1 MADTPQNM
9 QPESVIASI
18 FGVST
23 RRIQQ
28 LKAEGIIKSV
38 GRPAKYDLLPTI
50 KAYIKYL
57 ADKAYGR
64 EQKQTDKELG
74 TEKLKA
80 ETDALNTRTKA
91 DELENVRRASQ
102 ILTEQIVAPLKA
114 ELDEVRGEV
123 AFLRGAIDR
132 IDGCTRIASCP
143 VLAELRKRNANCN

>member
-1 MADTPQNM
+1 MDRLDIVKTAAGILTAAL
-9 QPESVIASI
+9 SAGCLRSI
-18 FGVST
+18 LD
-23 RRIQQ
+23 R
-28 LKAEGIIKSV
+28 K
-38 GRPAKYDLLPTI
+38 
-50 KAYIKYL
+50 KYL
-57 ADKAYGR
+57 R
-64 EQKQTDKELG
+64 EA
-74 TEKLKA
+74 EKLKA

-132 IDGCTRIASCP
+132 IDGCSRVASCP